1 MTKKEIVNLTPH
13 EVVVR
18 VGEKNYYF
26 AKSGNVLRAEIPMQ
40 PTEPLGDIPLRIKR
54 NDMAP
59 NEVILPVKV
68 ENRLYIV
75 STMLL
80 DMFPERDDF
89 IAPDTSKDAVIRDSN
104 YRIVGVKGFQTAYR
118 KEKK

>member
-1 MTKKEIVNLTPH
+1 MNEKEIVNLTPH

-18 VGEKNYYF
+18 VGGKNYCF
-26 AKSGNVLRAEIPMQ
+26 SKTGQVLRADIPME
-40 PTEPLGDIPLRIKR
+40 PTTPIGDIPLRIKR

-80 DMFPERDDF
+80 DMFPEREDF

-104 YRIVGVKGFQTAYR
+104 YKIVGVKGFQTAYR